1 MPCLVGW
8 LVGFA
13 FIYIFSISF
22 SETLRCF
29 MGNDIVISF
38 NLGNVVGPNIYIY
51 IIHTACSRGNCVII
65 SIFILGR
72 FIHAVR
78 LGEHLDKG
86 VDTVIIQE
94 CFKDVG
100 DKDINELVISLSL
113 DSL

>member
-1 MPCLVGW
+1 M
-8 LVGFA
+8 
-13 FIYIFSISF
+13 I
-22 SETLRCF
+22 
-29 MGNDIVISF
+29 NIVISF
-38 NLGNVVGPNIYIY
+38 NLGNVVGANIYT
-51 IIHTACSRGNCVII
+51 IHTACCRENCFII

-86 VDTVIIQE
+86 VDIVIIQE
-94 CFKDVG
+94 CFNDVG